1 VHAEQAIV
9 LHRPLPAQGRAT
21 GHTRVTGLHDK
32 GAEKGAL
39 MLQERRISD
48 TVSGELIAT
57 VTQTTMLRADGGF
70 GGAHGAPLMAPHALP
85 NRSPD
90 AVCDLPTLPQAALL
104 YRLNGDL
111 NPLHADPAV
120 AQTAGFARPI
130 LHGLATMG
138 VAMHAVL
145 KTLLGYDA
153 TSVRGMRVR
162 FTAPVLP
169 GETLRTELWRDGAV
183 ISLRTTAV
191 ERGAIVLNAGRVDLA

>member
-1 VHAEQAIV
+1 
-9 LHRPLPAQGRAT
+9 
-21 GHTRVTGLHDK
+21 
-32 GAEKGAL
+32 
-39 MLQERRISD
+39 
-48 TVSGELIAT
+48 
-57 VTQTTMLRADGGF
+57 
-70 GGAHGAPLMAPHALP
+70 
-85 NRSPD
+85 
-90 AVCDLPTLPQAALL
+90 
-104 YRLNGDL
+104 
-111 NPLHADPAV
+111 
-120 AQTAGFARPI
+120 
-130 LHGLATMG
+130 MG